1 MLDVIF
7 DMVNWLII
15 VNLSS
20 VYFTQNYRM
29 VHEKQEQKQRI
40 YMYSIIKEVKQKDIG
55 VTNNWLISVI
65 NTQFIHNFLMSHSY
79 LKS

>member
-20 VYFTQNYRM
+20 IYFTQNYRM
-29 VHEKQEQKQRI
+29 VHEKQEQ
-40 YMYSIIKEVKQKDIG
+40 
-55 VTNNWLISVI
+55 
-65 NTQFIHNFLMSHSY
+65 
-79 LKS
+79 